1 MAISKKIQSS
11 INQMI
16 NQEWNTFYSFLAVSA
31 WFETTPYKGFS
42 KLLLEKAE
50 REQRHS
56 LQFFNFLKQRIG
68 VVDLESIKAPKKTF
82 NSPLEAFEYVLELKR
97 SITKREH
104 DLFDLASKEKDYQTI
119 EFLLKILQESVHE
132 ERDMQ
137 DAVDK
142 VGFAEESPDAMLH
155 LDFKEEK
162 AYAASKH

>member
-1 MAISKKIQSS
+1 MAINTKIQSS

-16 NQEWNTFYSFLAVSA
+16 NFEWNAFYAFLAVSA

-56 LQFFNFLKQRIG
+56 LQFYNFLKQRIG
-68 VVDLESIKAPKKTF
+68 VIDLGPVNDPRKEF
-82 NSPLEAFEYVLELKR
+82 DSPLEAFEYVLALKR
-97 SITKREH
+97 AITKSEH
-104 DLFDLASKEKDYQTI
+104 NLLEIASEEGDYQTV
-119 EFLLKILQESVHE
+119 EFLLKILQESILE
-132 ERDMQ
+132 ERNMQ
-137 DAVDK
+137 DVVDK
-142 VGFAEESPDAMLH
+142 VGFAEGSPDAMLH